1 MTDRKPDLRR
11 YQPLEPEDESE
22 FILASDL
29 PTAILNATKEELEG
43 VAKILAALQARNAG
57 SANAV
62 STAPELRALAVFAEA
77 MPELLRQAQKI
88 EAEAH
93 LGKQTLAKVDLRFMT
108 NRITDAALA
117 AAKEARND

>member
-1 MTDRKPDLRR
+1 MTDRKPALKR
-11 YQPLEPEDESE
+11 YYLTGLVRSPLLPHEKGG
-22 FILASDL
+22 LVRCSDL
-29 PTAILNATKEELEG
+29 PPAIL
-43 VAKILAALQARNAG
+43 AL
-57 SANAV
+57 
-62 STAPELRALAVFAEA
+62 TAPELRALAVFAEA

-117 AAKEARND
+117 AAKETK